1 MSNKEAIANVQ
12 RQLKQLRQ
20 EAATPRIPLSKAC
33 SDLMQFCQEHQKSD
47 ILVTGINP
55 SENPYKETKGCVVL

>member
-20 EAATPRIPLSKAC
+20 EAATPRIPVSKAI
-33 SDLMQFCQEHQKSD
+33 QE
-47 ILVTGINP
+47 
-55 SENPYKETKGCVVL
+55 